1 MRAPPLSL
9 TALRYEGPSE
19 PNIEGSRGQCGVWQ
33 RHFPPMPCRGDAV
46 TATRCLGSN
55 DRQYDLFQRRMRIFS
70 TKTYSATLHETRLNL
85 SNQHPNQ
92 H

>member
-19 PNIEGSRGQCGVWQ
+19 PNIEGSRGQCGVRQ

-46 TATRCLGSN
+46 AATGCQRPN
-55 DRQYDLFQRRMRIFS
+55 DRQCDLFQLRMRNFS